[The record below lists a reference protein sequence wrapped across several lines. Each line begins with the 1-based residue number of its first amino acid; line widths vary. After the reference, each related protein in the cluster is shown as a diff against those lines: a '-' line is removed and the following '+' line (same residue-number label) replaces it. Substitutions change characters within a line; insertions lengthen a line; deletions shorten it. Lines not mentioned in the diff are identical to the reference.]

1 MSSGTIE
8 KALISYGDYNIYQS
22 DIKQLCDEYINSLDF
37 PEMVYKT
44 PGFSGLLDYIY
55 KNALSDIIEY
65 SRGKENNSF
74 KHGIDFELLDNIFYN
89 LYLPLCYRYGLTPT
103 ILQFC
108 VLCKLANSHITDIKN
123 GIYSSNGT
131 KVNPLHTKTVKNW
144 FSTCE
149 SALFSRAVDANSIGA
164 IFGLKACYQYSD
176 QQVQQVQITTSQTLE
191 TPEQIAERHKSA
203 ALPEKPILED

>member
-55 KNALSDIIEY
+55 KNALSDIINA
-65 SRGKENNSF
+65 SREGNKYNYN
-74 KHGIDFELLDNIFYN
+74 ILDCIFYDI
-89 LYLPLCYRYGLTPT
+89 YIPLCSRYGLTPT
-103 ILQFC
+103 ILQFS
-108 VLCKLANSHITDIKN
+108 VLCKIPNGFLGEIKSGVYNS
-123 GIYSSNGT
+123 GT
-131 KVNPLHTKTVKNW
+131 KVNTEHTRTVKNW
-144 FSTCE
+144 YQSCE

>member
-8 KALISYGDYNIYQS
+8 KALISYGDYSIYQS

-55 KNALSDIIEY
+55 KHCLCDIIEY
-65 SRGKENNSF
+65 AKKNSGVQNNGHDY
-74 KHGIDFELLDNIFYN
+74 KLLDNIFYN
-89 LYLPLCYRYGLTPT
+89 IYIPLCYKYGLTPT
-103 ILQFC
+103 IQQFSA
-108 VLCKLANSHITDIKN
+108 LCKMHNSFLGDVKS
-123 GIYSSNGT
+123 GVYSNGA
-131 KVNPLHTKTVKNW
+131 KVNPVNSATVKNW